1 MFDTLQR
8 RNNSHFLIFIWA
20 FFTSMFSA
28 SSAAAAGA
36 SVGGEEAAAAPCLDA
51 GRRRHG
57 GGGGGGASV
66 VVRVVPYERRA
77 SQRVRVARAQG
88 PRRARHLP
96 RPLPLHVPLL
106 RRHRP
111 RRPHHQVDTSPSTH
125 ACFSSPRLLAVFE
138 NAHFTF
144 FSRFHKNVTFYTFF
158 LK

>member
-66 VVRVVPYERRA
+66 VVRAVPYERRA

-96 RPLPLHVPLL
+96 RPLPLHVPVL

-125 ACFSSPRLLAVFE
+125 GCFSSPRLRAVFE

-144 FSRFHKNVTFYTFF
+144 FSPDFTKT
-158 LK
+158 

>member
-36 SVGGEEAAAAPCLDA
+36 AASVGGEEAAAAPCLDA

-66 VVRVVPYERRA
+66 VVRAVPYERRA

-88 PRRARHLP
+88 PGRARHLP

-111 RRPHHQVDTSPSTH
+111 RRAHHQVDTSPSTYRLLL
-125 ACFSSPRLLAVFE
+125 FPSSPGSVRECVF
-138 NAHFTF
+138 HVFFPDFT
-144 FSRFHKNVTFYTFF
+144 KT
-158 LK
+158 